1 LGRLSPSGP
10 APLSLSPFPL
20 GPLSSLLFPPH
31 GPSRPIPS
39 SPARASAP
47 LFPLAAS
54 PGPRVSAP
62 LLLPP
67 FFSGATSL
75 PEIPGE
81 LPSSGPHV
89 NGTAATLQRAAPPI
103 CTLTLAPASPED
115 LQRRRPFF
123 LRRPSPLRH
132 RGHAVA
138 PRHSPREPAHQH
150 RLTTPELQ
158 SHSPATSARSSVR
171 ISPRAPPRVSPPPP
185 KLPAAGEPHA
195 SLTPLPASQVN
206 PEPDR
211 GV

>member
-62 LLLPP
+62 LLLAP

-89 NGTAATLQRAAPPI
+89 NGTAATLQRATPTI

-123 LRRPSPLRH
+123 LRRPITS
-132 RGHAVA
+132 A
-138 PRHSPREPAHQH
+138 PPWARR
-150 RLTTPELQ
+150 
-158 SHSPATSARSSVR
+158 ATSPQPARACAS
-171 ISPRAPPRVSPPPP
+171 APPHHPGAPEPFTNDLGPFLGPNFPQSA
-185 KLPAAGEPHA
+185 AAGKSSAAEIG
-195 SLTPLPASQVN
+195 
-206 PEPDR
+206 R
-211 GV
+211 RR